1 MIEHKEFRS
10 DLYFRLN
17 GLPIH
22 IPPLRD
28 RPEDISPLIDFTV
41 ERLRVQ
47 LKNPELSVTPA
58 ARRALIM
65 HNWPGNVRQLESV
78 IERGFALSAGP
89 VLDIDNVVIESPRSS
104 LESDAD
110 DSDGLG
116 LNKIVVRHVKDVLAT
131 FGGNQVAAAKALGIS
146 RSTLRRKLGEIEE

>member
-22 IPPLRD
+22 IPPL
-28 RPEDISPLIDFTV
+28 IDFTI
-41 ERLRVQ
+41 ECLRLQ
-47 LKNPELSVTPA
+47 LKKRELSVTPA
-58 ARRALIM
+58 ARQALIM
-65 HNWPGNVRQLESV
+65 PDWPENVRQLESV

-89 VLDIDNVVIESPRSS
+89 VLDIDNVVIESPQSS
-104 LESDAD
+104 LESDSD

-131 FGGNQVAAAKALGIS
+131 FGGNQVASAKALGIS